1 MTSWTAAR
9 HASLSITNSQSL
21 LKLTS
26 IESVMPSNRLIL
38 CHALLLP
45 LIFLSIRV
53 FSKES
58 VLPIRWPEYWSFS
71 FSISPPN
78 GYSGLIFF
86 RIDWF
91 DCQCLIKVSVN
102 VDVVISRGF
111 PGGSVVK
118 NPPANADNAGDAG
131 SIPGLGR
138 SLWRRKWQPTRVFLP
153 RRSHRQ
159 RTLAGYS
166 PSVTKSHTQ
175 MSRHTIST
183 PLPSLVIS
191 LDFLAIRFVASLWQL
206 TLLDELFDDFDTIGL
221 VICLCRRLGMRAGWI
236 FIDHPHLCFPEWR
249 GCKSLIS
256 LASLLFALHLF
267 SLPGSSLS
275 SLPSSLSLPHLHFSS
290 SKDRWGRPDHTCQCR
305 FHPSDSNLRI
315 FTHIISTVSI

>member
-131 SIPGLGR
+131 SIP
-138 SLWRRKWQPTRVFLP
+138 
-153 RRSHRQ
+153 
-159 RTLAGYS
+159 
-166 PSVTKSHTQ
+166 
-175 MSRHTIST
+175 
-183 PLPSLVIS
+183 
-191 LDFLAIRFVASLWQL
+191 
-206 TLLDELFDDFDTIGL
+206 
-221 VICLCRRLGMRAGWI
+221 
-236 FIDHPHLCFPEWR
+236 
-249 GCKSLIS
+249 
-256 LASLLFALHLF
+256 
-267 SLPGSSLS
+267 
-275 SLPSSLSLPHLHFSS
+275 
-290 SKDRWGRPDHTCQCR
+290 
-305 FHPSDSNLRI
+305 
-315 FTHIISTVSI
+315 